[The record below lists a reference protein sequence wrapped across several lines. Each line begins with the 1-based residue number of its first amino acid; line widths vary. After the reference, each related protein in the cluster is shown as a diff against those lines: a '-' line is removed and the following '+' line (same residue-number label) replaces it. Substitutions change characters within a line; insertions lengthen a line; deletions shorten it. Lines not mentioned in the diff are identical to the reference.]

1 MPKRRSASGK
11 AKRKPN
17 KYIVF
22 VMDWKKK
29 NASYVKANGHI
40 KATQEAAKHYRAA
53 NGLTKG
59 SKKASRKGSKKRSRK
74 GSR

>member
-17 KYIVF
+17 KYILF

-29 NASYVKANGHI
+29 NASYVKDHGHV

-53 NGLTKG
+53 HGLTKG
-59 SKKASRKGSKKRSRK
+59 SKKASRKGSKKKKSR
-74 GSR
+74 R

>member
-1 MPKRRSASGK
+1 MAKRRSASGK

-17 KYIVF
+17 KYILF

-53 NGLTKG
+53 NGL
-59 SKKASRKGSKKRSRK
+59 SKKAPKRSRKGSKKKRS
-74 GSR
+74 SR

>member
-1 MPKRRSASGK
+1 MPKRKSASGK
-11 AKRKPN
+11 SKKKLN

-29 NASYVKANGHI
+29 NASYVKAHGQA

-59 SKKASRKGSKKRSRK
+59 SKKASRKGSKKKKSR
-74 GSR
+74 R